1 MTSSSPLPPH
11 GVSAP
16 LSRRGFMGGAA
27 SLSSV
32 SLLSHAAKADEKNTG
47 QQPNAPDDNPA
58 HYKPVFFNPEEYLFL
73 CHACERILPQDENG
87 PGAQALGV
95 PRFIDRQMTTPYG
108 HGDLWY
114 MKAPF
119 VNGPP
124 ELGYQL
130 PYSPQDLYRG
140 AITPINTYCLMTYHA
155 IFAALAPEWQ
165 DDVLHTLED
174 NKLSFNEIPGSTF
187 FEQLRTNTLEGAFS
201 DPAYGGNYAMGGWK
215 MMGFPGARADFM
227 DWINQEGAPY
237 PLGPVGMPPKPDPYS
252 PSFQNDEE
260 G

>member
-1 MTSSSPLPPH
+1 MTSSSSPPSH
-11 GVSAP
+11 DAPAP

-27 SLSSV
+27 SLSSIP
-32 SLLSHAAKADEKNTG
+32 LLSHAARADEKDG
-47 QQPNAPDDNPA
+47 KQQPAPPDDDPA
-58 HYKPVFFNPEEYLFL
+58 HYRPVFFSAEEYLFL
-73 CHACERILPQDENG
+73 CHACERIFPQDENG

-108 HGDLWY
+108 RGDLWY

-140 AITPINTYCLMTYHA
+140 AITPINTHCLMLHDA
-155 IFAALAPEWQ
+155 VFAALSPQWQ
-165 DDVLHTLED
+165 DEVLHALED
-174 NKLSFNEIPGSTF
+174 NRLHLNDIPGAAF

-201 DPAYGGNYAMGGWK
+201 DPAYGGNHNMAGWK
-215 MMGFPGARADFM
+215 MMDFPGARADFM
-227 DWINQEGAPY
+227 DWINQDGARY

-252 PSFQNDEE
+252 ASFQNEE

>member
-1 MTSSSPLPPH
+1 MTSSSPLPPR
-11 GVSAP
+11 GVFAP

-32 SLLSHAAKADEKNTG
+32 PLLSHAARADEKNTR
-47 QQPNAPDDNPA
+47 QQPNTPDDNPA
-58 HYKPVFFNPEEYLFL
+58 HYKPIFFNPEEYLFL

-155 IFAALAPEWQ
+155 IFAALSPEWQ

-174 NKLSFNEIPGSTF
+174 NKLSFNEIPGATF

>member
-1 MTSSSPLPPH
+1 MTSSSSLPPR
-11 GVSAP
+11 GVFAP

-32 SLLSHAAKADEKNTG
+32 PLLSHAARADEKNTG
-47 QQPNAPDDNPA
+47 QQPSTPDDNPA
-58 HYKPVFFNPEEYLFL
+58 HYKPIFFNPEEYLFL

-155 IFAALAPEWQ
+155 IFAALSPEWQ

-174 NKLSFNEIPGSTF
+174 NKLSFNEIPGATF

>member
-1 MTSSSPLPPH
+1 MTSSSPLPPR
-11 GVSAP
+11 GVFAP

-32 SLLSHAAKADEKNTG
+32 PLLSHAARADEKNTG
-47 QQPNAPDDNPA
+47 QQPSTPDDNPA

-155 IFAALAPEWQ
+155 IFAALSPEWQ

-174 NKLSFNEIPGSTF
+174 NKLSFNEIPGATF